1 MENNKNPTNKEEY
14 MEENIIQ
21 LKNLSKAFKVKQKR
35 GFLKDLFRPEYKRI
49 DAVDNVSFD
58 IRKGELVGFIGPNGA
73 GKTTTIKMLCGILW
87 PTSGE
92 ALVNNKI
99 PYKNREEYVKSIGV
113 VFGQRRS
120 LWPELSV
127 KDNLELIGSMYNLS
141 SELIRK
147 RIVELNKLIV
157 IEDFM
162 LQPFRKLSL
171 GQQMK
176 SELVASLLHNPKI
189 LFLDEP
195 TIGMDII
202 AKNDFINLL
211 KEINKREECTIMLT
225 SHDLNEIEKLC
236 SRIIII
242 NKGKKLFDGPIEKI
256 KADRLIVRYEIE
268 GKIKEKTV
276 LKNKIKDFLNKIDL
290 TNINIREIP
299 LEEVIKEH
307 YI

>member
-1 MENNKNPTNKEEY
+1 MENNKNLLNKEEY
-14 MEENIIQ
+14 MGDNIIQ
-21 LKNLSKAFKVKQKR
+21 VKNLSKAFKVKQKK
-35 GFLKDLFRPEYKRI
+35 GFLKDLFRPEYRRI
-49 DAVDNVSFD
+49 DAVDNISFN
-58 IRKGELVGFIGPNGA
+58 IKKGELIGFIGPNGA

-127 KDNLELIGSMYNLS
+127 KDNLELIGSMYGLS
-141 SELIRK
+141 SETITK
-147 RIVELNKLIV
+147 RIIELNKLII

-236 SRIIII
+236 PRIIII

-256 KADRLIVRYEIE
+256 KADKLIVRYEI
-268 GKIKEKTV
+268 GNKIKEKV
-276 LKNKIKDFLNKIDL
+276 LAKNKIKDFLNKIDL

-307 YI
+307 YK

>member
-1 MENNKNPTNKEEY
+1 MENNKNLINKEEY
-14 MEENIIQ
+14 MGDHIIQ
-21 LKNLSKAFKVKQKR
+21 VKNLSKAFKVKQKR
-35 GFLKDLFRPEYKRI
+35 GFLKDLFRPEYRRI
-49 DAVDNVSFD
+49 DAVDNISFN
-58 IRKGELVGFIGPNGA
+58 IKKGELIGFIGPNGA

-99 PYKNREEYVKSIGV
+99 PYKNREEYVKSMGV

-127 KDNLELIGSMYNLS
+127 KDNLELIGSMYGLS
-141 SELIRK
+141 SEMITK
-147 RIVELNKLIV
+147 RIIELNKLII

-236 SRIIII
+236 PRIIII

-256 KADRLIVRYEIE
+256 KADKLIVRYEIE
-268 GKIKEKTV
+268 NKIKEKV
-276 LKNKIKDFLNKIDL
+276 VAKNKIKDFLNKIDL

-307 YI
+307 YK